1 MLLDTQVCQVES
13 MLNWQEEEPV
23 VGQVHRKRKDQEG
36 QENEV
41 PWSSENTNLGNFDV
55 LKFKLLM
62 VVCFSF
68 LLFSCRSL
76 QNCITL
82 PQHIN
87 VYVLNLYLMHF
98 STNIY

>member
-23 VGQVHRKRKDQEG
+23 VDQVHRKRKDQEG

-55 LKFKLLM
+55 FKVINGCM
-62 VVCFSF
+62 FFFFIVF
-68 LLFSCRSL
+68 L
-76 QNCITL
+76 QIITE
-82 PQHIN
+82 
-87 VYVLNLYLMHF
+87 VYCLTITY
-98 STNIY
+98 